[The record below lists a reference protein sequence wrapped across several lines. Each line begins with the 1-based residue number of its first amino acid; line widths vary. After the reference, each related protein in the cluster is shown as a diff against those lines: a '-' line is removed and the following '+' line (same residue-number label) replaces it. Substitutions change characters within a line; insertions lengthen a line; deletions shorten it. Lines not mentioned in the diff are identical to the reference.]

1 MYIFLIRIIT
11 RVDLAMSVRI
21 NSEISE
27 TLRARLLGF
36 GMQIPELL
44 AQRKFTSAG
53 CHSHFNARAFESL
66 FQELLAGVL
75 DSSLLK
81 HVLMS

>member
-53 CHSHFNARAFESL
+53 CHSHFNA
-66 FQELLAGVL
+66 
-75 DSSLLK
+75 LK
-81 HVLMS
+81 PPKTVVPTVFMLEKEFLTEMY